1 MAPAF
6 QVGSEKPRFAGHEF
20 QQPTLN
26 PEKVAAFLRALQQ
39 RQGPNSTE
47 KKKKKK
53 KEKNGKAME
62 SAGNTGGEG
71 YGGGGGGGRSGVAG
85 GGIRRATVPEDY
97 DEDAEAQAA
106 ILASYQE
113 SPI

>member
-1 MAPAF
+1 
-6 QVGSEKPRFAGHEF
+6 
-20 QQPTLN
+20 LD
-26 PEKVAAFLRALQQ
+26 PEKVTAFLRALQQ

-47 KKKKKK
+47 KKKKK
-53 KEKNGKAME
+53 EKNGKAME
-62 SAGNTGGEG
+62 SAGNNGGEG
-71 YGGGGGGGRSGVAG
+71 YGGGGGGRSGVAG